1 MIESVRDG
9 EPWQADYSFLELC
22 KDRIVFAVPKS
33 HPLAGLKHIDYTA
46 MQPYTMVTSPENLSA
61 ELDQLAKELSGAGL
75 MIRRAKRY
83 DFPLFIDCSI
93 NNWIVQI
100 PEAWTYLLPNFQ
112 ILPFETG
119 CCHRYGFFYR
129 EPVKVDGRRVN
140 AEPLEEL
147 IRMLEQAGFSN
158 VPLTEEEFRL
168 AMKRMDELLTGVHQN
183 SEVKDEK

>member
-1 MIESVRDG
+1 MEYLYDKRRD
-9 EPWQADYSFLELC
+9 A
-22 KDRIVFAVPKS
+22 AVP
-33 HPLAGLKHIDYTA
+33 DT
-46 MQPYTMVTSPENLSA
+46 
-61 ELDQLAKELSGAGL
+61 DW
-75 MIRRAKRY
+75 MI
-83 DFPLFIDCSI
+83 
-93 NNWIVQI
+93 
-100 PEAWTYLLPNFQ
+100 
-112 ILPFETG
+112 
-119 CCHRYGFFYR
+119 YR